1 MAPRKPLKPITTL
14 LSNTAVE
21 QKAQQRY
28 AKKLLALLGDLDLW
42 VRVWKGASGEVRVY
56 VNHGRPLEKNSR
68 QLVCYYLTGNA
79 RTPPKTMMESEWFV
93 NTNDTTCKAVRQLCD
108 EMANE
113 WITTKF
119 SCQQAVNR

>member
-21 QKAQQRY
+21 QKAQQQY
-28 AKKLLALLGDLDLW
+28 
-42 VRVWKGASGEVRVY
+42 ASGEVRVY